1 MSSYITNVNI
11 ASSGAL
17 DSNGNGVLNSTTTPK
32 INKLKGGTYC
42 FLASGAIP
50 ASGCTI
56 TLQQKVG
63 GNYVDVGDDAVL
75 TGPGG
80 CVFTTSQSDVQVV
93 IAGNNASSNSIDIVI
108 APVQ

>member
-1 MSSYITNVNI
+1 MSYITNINI
-11 ASSGAL
+11 AASSSLDSSG
-17 DSNGNGVLNSTTTPK
+17 NGTLTSATTPA
-32 INKLKGGTYC
+32 INPLKGGTYC

-75 TGPGG
+75 TGAGG
-80 CVFTTSQSDVQVV
+80 CVFTTSQSDVRVV
-93 IAGNNASSNSIDIVI
+93 IAGNDASSNSIDIVV
-108 APVQ
+108 APVS

>member
-1 MSSYITNVNI
+1 MSYSTNVNI
-11 ASSGAL
+11 ANSSAF
-17 DSNGNGVLNSTTTPK
+17 DNNGNGVLNATTTPK
-32 INKLKGGTYC
+32 INPLKGGTYC

-63 GNYVDVGDDAVL
+63 SNYVNVGDDAIL
-75 TGPGG
+75 TGAGG
-80 CVFTTSQSDVQVV
+80 CVFTTSQSEVQVV
-93 IAGNNASSNSIDIVI
+93 VAGNNAKANSIDIVI